1 MLKTNDVIATYVKQG
16 STIERGFRFLKEP
29 QFFVSSLFLKKP
41 SRIQGLLTI
50 MTFALL
56 VYSIAERRMRKALKE
71 TKQTLPNQINQP
83 TTTPTL
89 RWLFQQLDGIN
100 RVIVRL
106 GQEIHYMWQG

>member
-1 MLKTNDVIATYVKQG
+1 MGAC
-16 STIERGFRFLKEP
+16 GFRSTWLHHRAYNLDSNRKCETRVLKEP

-89 RWLFQQLDGIN
+89 RLS
-100 RVIVRL
+100 
-106 GQEIHYMWQG
+106 ESY